1 MKIKGIEKRAP
12 RLGTVPISVT
22 PGTSSIKLLA
32 AAVEKSV
39 RAGAGLISSRDFLW
53 PDYRLTP
60 ALVHP
65 SGDGLAN
72 VPGRGRSSRRG

>member
-1 MKIKGIEKRAP
+1 MKDKERENRAP
-12 RLGTVPISVT
+12 KPGTVRISVT
-22 PGTSSIKLLA
+22 PGASSIKLLA

-53 PDYRLTP
+53 PDYWLMP

-65 SGDGLAN
+65 SGKGLAT